1 MAVFQEKLVQPDAS
15 DRLRR
20 CEGAGQD
27 VARRAARSMKAHSV
41 VPDLVGNVRS
51 MKKFGFVVL
60 DGGGGQ
66 S

>member
-1 MAVFQEKLVQPDAS
+1 
-15 DRLRR
+15 
-20 CEGAGQD
+20 
-27 VARRAARSMKAHSV
+27 MKAHSV